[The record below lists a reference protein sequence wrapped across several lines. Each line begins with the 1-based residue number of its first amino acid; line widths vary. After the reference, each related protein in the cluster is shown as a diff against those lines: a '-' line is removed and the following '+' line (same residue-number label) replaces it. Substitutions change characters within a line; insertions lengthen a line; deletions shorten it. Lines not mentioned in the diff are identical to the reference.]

1 MDPFAALPLE
11 LAVHVLTCV
20 EPNGF
25 MRPETLGP
33 VLLVSRRWNA
43 VALQPELWSYVAMLL
58 HNSPSDNT
66 RTEIKRLLSRTRGGL
81 AVLHVSGDVYSDSLW
96 EDEGLMR
103 EATSR
108 GALAYVSLD
117 TRGRLQRREVHH
129 DRIVQIA
136 NALGSASLETF
147 HIEVEFTIRSA
158 PALELARGI
167 LAHCPHVRD
176 FKFWVSYD
184 VGTKPLAA
192 TGTSSC
198 QDEDRFPPP
207 LRELE
212 DLGTHSLSPWLW
224 EHLSRVGAK
233 LESVALLC
241 SDYSSAGI
249 AAHDPSGRLVQH
261 ILDVISGPR
270 LRDFT
275 YAGTSEIHPSVQT
288 VVFDHPRRFL
298 NIQRL
303 GGDVAIGPGSMCQLE
318 VLDLRHSNPIALHRI
333 LTQRLPR
340 LRKLRLIEF
349 QADDAV
355 LAKTLGSVCE
365 TLQSLTL
372 AVWRDPP
379 TVHNTLSAVETLH
392 ALRRLNLQSCP
403 GVTHAMLEP
412 LLIGTPPTEPPKCPR
427 VRKAYIRLD
436 VQSSQFIARLRESIR
451 SRFPNASDHDVDGL

>member
-11 LAVHVLTCV
+11 LAVQVLTCV
-20 EPNGF
+20 EPNEF
-25 MRPETLGP
+25 MRPETLRP

-43 VALQPELWSYVAMLL
+43 VALQPELWSCVSMRL
-58 HNSPSDNT
+58 HNSPSDDT
-66 RTEIKRLLSRTRGGL
+66 QTQVKRLLSRTRGGL
-81 AVLHVSGDVYSDSLW
+81 VALFLSGDVYSDSLW
-96 EDEGLMR
+96 EDEGVMR

-117 TRGRLQRREVHH
+117 TRGRLQKREVHH

-136 NALGSASLETF
+136 NALGSSSIDTF
-147 HIEVEFTIRSA
+147 HIQVEFTVRGA

-167 LAHCPHVRD
+167 LAHCTHVRD
-176 FKFWVSYD
+176 LKFFVSHD
-184 VGTKPLAA
+184 VGMKPLAA

-198 QDEDRFPPP
+198 QDEDRFLPP

-233 LESVALLC
+233 LESATLLC
-241 SDYSSAGI
+241 CDYSSAGI

-270 LRDFT
+270 LQDFK
-275 YAGTSEIHPSVQT
+275 YAGISEIHPSVQAA
-288 VVFDHPRRFL
+288 VFDHPRRSL
-298 NIQRL
+298 DIHRL
-303 GGDVAIGPGSMCQLE
+303 GGDIAIGPGSMCQLE
-318 VLDLRHSNPIALHRI
+318 VLDLRHCNPITLHRI

-372 AVWRDPP
+372 AVWHDPP

-392 ALRRLNLQSCP
+392 ALRRLNLLSCP

-412 LLIGTPPTEPPKCPR
+412 LLIGSPPTEPPKCPR
-427 VRKAYIRLD
+427 VCKAYIRLD
-436 VQSSQFIARLRESIR
+436 VRSSQFIARLRESIR
-451 SRFPNASDHDVDGL
+451 SRFPNASDHDVDGW